1 MPFSRRPDTWR
12 GFRSL
17 PPRARGGV
25 ASCSCAT
32 SSRTN
37 SSAALFRASPTV
49 DCTCHCARSTCRS
62 ASCTR
67 APRWPK
73 IGTGSSSEAWSC
85 KLASKIV
92 RSPPAGRER
101 PMERLGL
108 AKAPAALRSARAASA
123 SRSEA
128 WTRGPSLTMR
138 STSSSVTV
146 CTWAYAPK
154 GRINRSALSRLIEL
168 LGGDVAL
175 GGGHVVHRREH
186 QERDHERG
194 DHAADDH
201 QRERTL
207 GLATDPGGKRHW
219 QEAKK
224 REQRRHEHRP
234 QLFDAALH
242 HGGDERDSFAPSCLD
257 RAHHEQAEER
267 HLSQQRDE
275 SDDRAHRDR
284 HAPGPQAQYPAGQ
297 REWGGEQ
304 DRRRSST

>member
-1 MPFSRRPDTWR
+1 MPFSGRPDTIPR
-12 GFRSL
+12 MRSISA
-17 PPRARGGV
+17 RARRRV
-25 ASCSCAT
+25 ASCSWAT

-168 LGGDVAL
+168 LWSDVAL
-175 GGGHVVHRREH
+175 GGGHVVHRRQH

-194 DHAADDH
+194 NHAADDH
-201 QRERTL
+201 ERERTL

-219 QEAKK
+219 EEAKK
-224 REQRRHEHRP
+224 REQRRHEHRA
-234 QLFDAALH
+234 QLFDGALDH
-242 HGGDERDSFAPSCLD
+242 CSDERGSFAPFCLD
-257 RAHHEQAEER
+257 RAHHQQAKQR
-267 HLSQQRDE
+267 HLSEQRDE
-275 SDDRAHRDR
+275 SDDGAHRDR
-284 HAPGPQAQYPAGQ
+284 HASGPQAQYPAGQ

-304 DRRRSST
+304 DRRGGST